1 MRLCAGVQ
9 TEAAESQINPFDGLK
24 ACVVST
30 SLCLCL
36 PFYYAYACR
45 LVDMVLVTAEVDVM
59 TPINGQSVSVTR
71 LLPA

>member
-1 MRLCAGVQ
+1 MQ
-9 TEAAESQINPFDGLK
+9 TEAAEKSQIIPFDGLK

-30 SLCLCL
+30 
-36 PFYYAYACR
+36 AR